1 LVPTMAISCQEELA
15 QFLRGHHLVGCVW
28 LKPFAL
34 LLGVKFVFVLH
45 HILLRLME
53 LLLTHTVRLLT
64 ELLLLR
70 TSRSLLSELILLKVL
85 LLKFFRIME
94 LLIGALSEVLLLV
107 VSLSLIGISISIP
120 SITIVIASI
129 R

>member
-1 LVPTMAISCQEELA
+1 MTTSSQEELA
-15 QFLRGHHLVGCVW
+15 QFLGCHYLARCVR
-28 LKPFAL
+28 LKSFAL
-34 LLGVKFVFVLH
+34 FLGVKLVLILH
-45 HILLRLME
+45 HIMLRLME
-53 LLLTHTVRLLT
+53 LLLAHAIRLFT

-70 TSRSLLSELILLKVL
+70 TSSSLLSELILLKVL
-85 LLKFFRIME
+85 LLKFFRTME

-120 SITIVIASI
+120 SITIVIAGI